1 MAIYLTLFTMFF
13 KIGIFSFGGG
23 LAMLPL
29 IFQTVEKSGFMTA
42 DVLADLV
49 PLSQVTPGPVAVNAA
64 TYVGFDAG
72 GVLGAM
78 CSTIGVALPSFILII
93 SVSSFLNKFHESRV
107 VTGIFAGIRPITA
120 GLIASAVVVI
130 GKTVLVTGNHI
141 NAVSAVIFVVSFV
154 LAAKFKLSPIKITL
168 IMAVVGVFACS

>member
-1 MAIYLTLFTMFF
+1 MY
-13 KIGIFSFGGG
+13 KR
-23 LAMLPL
+23 
-29 IFQTVEKSGFMTA
+29 Q
-42 DVLADLV
+42 
-49 PLSQVTPGPVAVNAA
+49 
-64 TYVGFDAG
+64 
-72 GVLGAM
+72 
-78 CSTIGVALPSFILII
+78 FILII

-141 NAVSAVIFVVSFV
+141 NAVPAVIFVVSFV

-168 IMAVVGVFACS
+168 IMAVVGGVYKRQENISLYR